1 MPSWPPSRPIPL
13 CLEPP
18 NGAAGSLT
26 CPRFRPT
33 IGELSARL
41 LLAEIESGP
50 QNQGAVQSLLGVQ
63 RDNGTAPG
71 RPGRPGR
78 LSALWQ

>member
-1 MPSWPPSRPIPL
+1 MTTLAADPALLGATERRRRIADLPSVQ
-13 CLEPP
+13 
-18 NGAAGSLT
+18 T
-26 CPRFRPT
+26 HT

-50 QNQGAVQSLLGVQ
+50 QNQGAVQSLLGGT

>member
-1 MPSWPPSRPIPL
+1 MTTLAADPALLGATERRRRIADLPSVQTHHRRAVGTP
-13 CLEPP
+13 
-18 NGAAGSLT
+18 AA
-26 CPRFRPT
+26 
-33 IGELSARL
+33 
-41 LLAEIESGP
+41 AEIESGP

-63 RDNGTAPG
+63 RDNGAAPG